1 MPGTH
6 DGPMMDH
13 GPRTAPGRFG
23 TKGVFPG
30 TSWNGRGRRR
40 RVPPARAVGR
50 WKQAPWLWQ
59 KPYQTPPALLL
70 FGHYLLTQFPHVG
83 NLLAHWVVLINYRD
97 STTCPSPQLRAV
109 FCFPSRDETIC
120 NTASVTFV
128 PMYGPTPVQRH
139 AMFMSCFCNLLLGVW
154 RGKNAWCD

>member
-59 KPYQTPPALLL
+59 KLYQTPPALLL

-83 NLLAHWVVLINYRD
+83 NLLAHWVVLITEIQHVQAHNWGPFSASLPETKQFAIQQVSRLCLC
-97 STTCPSPQLRAV
+97 TARLRSSDTQCSCHV
-109 FCFPSRDETIC
+109 FAIF
-120 NTASVTFV
+120 
-128 PMYGPTPVQRH
+128 Y
-139 AMFMSCFCNLLLGVW
+139 
-154 RGKNAWCD
+154 